1 MSLESID
8 GWVVLTVVVYGLG
21 LWAILHLIRQRK
33 QPMATLS
40 WILGILLL
48 PALGLVLY
56 FLIGEN
62 RVKRRLRRI
71 RKREAYIMR
80 ALQAAGAREDRT
92 GARFRSRSET
102 PHALLDEDLESL
114 AQITARLS
122 QYRLTMGNK
131 VEAYTTPQRIYDE
144 ILSAIDS
151 ALDHVHLEYYIF
163 RPDSTGKLFVE
174 HLTAKARQGVEVR
187 LLLDGIGAWST
198 SRRFLRPL
206 LQAGG
211 KVEWFLP
218 AIPLRRHWHVN
229 CRNHRK
235 IVVVDGEVAF
245 TGSQNIGDEYR
256 GRVSKWAGWKDTQLR
271 VEGPAAQH
279 LQDVFVEDWYF
290 ASSEDLTSKR
300 YLKGVP
306 ARGESLVQIVPSG
319 PDQDRNVLAQIYFS
333 AFNSA
338 KRTIRIS
345 TPYFVPEPGILL
357 ALQNAAYR
365 GVAVE
370 ILIPSKTDA
379 PLVLWAGRSY
389 YQDLLECGV
398 GVYEFDDGFLHSK
411 TITIDGRWSLVGSAN
426 MDVRSFFLNFEATA
440 TIFDP
445 GIAKV
450 LDADFL
456 KYRSRSRAIR
466 RHKNALGPFLPSV
479 IEGAARILSPLL

>member
-1 MSLESID
+1 MSIESID
-8 GWVVLTVVVYGLG
+8 GWVVLTVAVYALSF
-21 LWAILHLIRQRK
+21 WAIVLILRQRK
-33 QPMATLS
+33 EPMATLS

-48 PALGLVLY
+48 PALGLILY
-56 FLIGEN
+56 FLIGER
-62 RVKRRLRRI
+62 RVRRRLRRI
-71 RKREAYIMR
+71 RKREAYIVR
-80 ALQAAGAREDRT
+80 ALQAAGARQDRT
-92 GARFRSRSET
+92 GSRFRSRSET
-102 PHALLDEDLESL
+102 PYPALDEDLEPL
-114 AQITARLS
+114 AKISTKLS
-122 QYRLTMGNK
+122 QYPLTMGNR

-163 RPDSTGKLFVE
+163 RPDSTGKLFVDQ
-174 HLTAKARQGVEVR
+174 LTAKARQGVEVR
-187 LLLDGIGAWST
+187 LLLDGVGTWGT

-206 LQAGG
+206 IQAGG
-211 KVEWFLP
+211 KVDWFLP

-256 GRVSKWAGWKDTQLR
+256 GRLSKWAGWKDTQLR
-271 VEGPAAQH
+271 VEGPAAQQ

-290 ASSEDLTSKR
+290 ASGEDLTSKR
-300 YLKGVP
+300 YLRGVP

-319 PDQDRNVLAQIYFS
+319 PDQDRNVLSQIYLT

-338 KRTIRIS
+338 KQTLRIS
-345 TPYFVPEPGILL
+345 TPYFVPGPGMLL
-357 ALQNAAYR
+357 AIQNAAYR

-389 YQDLLECGV
+389 YQELLEAGARI
-398 GVYEFDDGFLHSK
+398 YEFDDGFLHSK

-426 MDVRSFFLNFEATA
+426 MDVRSFLLNFEVTC
-440 TIFDP
+440 TVFDRE
-445 GIAKV
+445 IALD
-450 LDADFL
+450 LDADFIR
-456 KYRSRSRAIR
+456 YRDRSRAIR
-466 RHKNALGPFLPSV
+466 RYKDSQGPFLPSV
-479 IEGAARILSPLL
+479 IEGAARIMSPLL